1 MVAVIKTTNSLRNS
15 LNYNEQKL
23 QRKVAELIHSANF
36 GKDTEQLGF
45 SDKIRTLEKLAERN
59 ERTKLNSVHI
69 SLNFDPSEKLDKETL
84 QKIADTYLQRIGFG
98 DQPYLVYQH
107 QDAGHP
113 HLHVVTTNIRLDGS
127 RISMQNIGRNQ
138 SEKARKEIEQEFGL
152 VRAESHHLKQV
163 YELRPVNISKVQ
175 YGKSDTRRAIINVL
189 DVVLSGYK
197 YASLPEL
204 NAILRQYN
212 IVADRGTKGSRT
224 YDQGGLLYRIL
235 DEKGQKIGI
244 PIKASNMYNKPT
256 LKFLQEKFKENVPL
270 KQKHQLRVKNAIDL
284 SFARYPGQ
292 SLNELITALQK
303 ERIQV
308 VLRQN
313 DQGIIYGLTY
323 VDHQT
328 KCVFNGSDLGKAY
341 SANQIQQRCR
351 PEADTILKQSQQQ
364 TVHPKPVPRQ
374 PAIVQP
380 EKTTEPGGLI
390 LPKIP
395 GLQNMVEELLQPENE
410 GTLAYELREEQRK
423 KKRKRLHQ

>member
-1 MVAVIKTTNSLRNS
+1 
-15 LNYNEQKL
+15 
-23 QRKVAELIHSANF
+23 
-36 GKDTEQLGF
+36 
-45 SDKIRTLEKLAERN
+45 
-59 ERTKLNSVHI
+59 
-69 SLNFDPSEKLDKETL
+69 
-84 QKIADTYLQRIGFG
+84 
-98 DQPYLVYQH
+98 
-107 QDAGHP
+107 
-113 HLHVVTTNIRLDGS
+113 
-127 RISMQNIGRNQ
+127 MQNIGRNQ
-138 SEKARKEIEQEFGL
+138 SEKARKEIEKEFGL
-152 VRAESHHLKQV
+152 IRAESHHLKQV

-189 DVVLSGYK
+189 DVIVPGYK
-197 YASLPEL
+197 YSSLPEL

-244 PIKASNMYNKPT
+244 PIKASNIYNKPT
-256 LKFLQEKFKENVPL
+256 LKFLQEKFKENEPL
-270 KQKHQLRVKNAIDL
+270 KHKHQLRVKNAIDL
-284 SFARYPGQ
+284 SFARSPGQ
-292 SLNELITALQK
+292 SLNELMQALQK

-313 DQGIIYGLTY
+313 GQGFIYGLTY

-351 PEADTILKQSQQQ
+351 PEADTMLHPKQSQQQ
-364 TVHPKPVPRQ
+364 TIQPKPIPRQ
-374 PAIVQP
+374 PTVVQP

-390 LPKIP
+390 LPKMP
-395 GLQNMVEELLQPENE
+395 GLQNMAEELLQPENE
-410 GTLAYELREEQRK
+410 GALAYELREEQRK